1 MLFKLGAIIQ
11 LCVASHS
18 SSGSMNQC
26 FIHAVHMTYVQLEL
40 KLAIHTLSLKV
51 YLHDM
56 ITFENS
62 ATNSTRDCMTACENF
77 WKVFNNSPLRVDT
90 YSRIQVLGGILVYFR
105 QWKHTLPEEHRP
117 NLNRQNTLLH
127 GKPCSIFR

>member
-1 MLFKLGAIIQ
+1 MK
-11 LCVASHS
+11 
-18 SSGSMNQC
+18 
-26 FIHAVHMTYVQLEL
+26 LEL

-51 YLHDM
+51 DIHDM

-90 YSRIQVLGGILVYFR
+90 DSRIQVLGGILVYFR
-105 QWKHTLPEEHRP
+105 QWKHTLPEEQTKSEQAKHFIAWETMF
-117 NLNRQNTLLH
+117 NL
-127 GKPCSIFR
+127 